1 MQDLIEEGASPKCV
15 LCCFLVYVGVD
26 VNATNLA
33 GLSPL
38 QICEPVMAVTI
49 ATFSEKHKG

>member
-1 MQDLIEEGASPKCV
+1 MIGEGASPKGV

-38 QICEPVMAVTI
+38 EICEPVLAVTI
-49 ATFSEKHKG
+49 ASFADKHKG